1 VLRVVLLFVWLG
13 VMGLTFSL
21 PALTYDPNPA
31 VAQYDLGAGE
41 AQYDLGAG
49 EAQYDPGAGETQY
62 QEPGATPAATPAE
75 AGCDW
80 YWGYRWNKAGAWEW
94 WCWDPEMGWWKGT
107 DETGTKQYVRMNKPG
122 VVMNSIR
129 L

>member
-1 VLRVVLLFVWLG
+1 MEGFVLRVVLLFVWLG
-13 VMGLTFSL
+13 VMAFTFILSASL
-21 PALTYDPNPA
+21 QGTTQQAL
-31 VAQYDLGAGE
+31 AQYDLGLGE
-41 AQYDLGAG
+41 AQYDLGLG

-62 QEPGATPAATPAE
+62 EESGVAV

-80 YWGYRWNKAGAWEW
+80 YWGFRWNKAGAWEW

-122 VVMNSIR
+122 VVMNSIK

>member
-1 VLRVVLLFVWLG
+1 MLRVVLLFVWLG
-13 VMGLTFSL
+13 VMACTFILSVSL
-21 PALTYDPNPA
+21 SEGPTPAL
-31 VAQYDLGAGE
+31 AQYDLGLGE
-41 AQYDLGAG
+41 AQYDLGSG
-49 EAQYDPGAGETQY
+49 EAQYDPGSGETQY
-62 QEPGATPAATPAE
+62 EESGVAE

-122 VVMNSIR
+122 VVMNSIK